1 MEFGL
6 RGKTI
11 LVTGSTQGVGAAIA
25 LEAARQG
32 AAAVAIA
39 GRNAAKGEAV
49 RRELEGL
56 GAEAGYFA
64 VDLSK
69 PEAPRELFDS
79 VVAWHGP
86 VDCLVNSAGVT
97 TRASVVDA
105 TLEQWESIVA
115 LNLRA
120 SFFMMQSFIRH
131 CLERGRPGS
140 VVNIQSM
147 NAYCGIPELAVYSAT
162 KGALVTLTRN
172 VANAHLRDRI
182 RVNGIN
188 MGWSPTDGEQIMQSR
203 TLGRGDVWLEEAAR
217 SQPLGRLLEPEEVA
231 RLAVYLLSDYSGLQ
245 TGTSIDLEQVV
256 LGAWNA
262 G

>member
-6 RGKTI
+6 RGKAV

-25 LEAARQG
+25 LEAARQR
-32 AAAVAIA
+32 ASAVAIA
-39 GRNAAKGEAV
+39 GRSEAKGEAV
-49 RRELEGL
+49 RRELESL
-56 GAEAGYFA
+56 GAEARYFA
-64 VDLSK
+64 ADLSK
-69 PEAPRELFDS
+69 PDAPRELFDS
-79 VVAWHGP
+79 VLEWHGT

-97 TRASVVDA
+97 TRASIVDA

-120 SFFMMQSFIRH
+120 PFFMMQSFVRH

-140 VVNIQSM
+140 IVNIQSM
-147 NAYCGIPELAVYSAT
+147 NAHCGLPELAVYSAT

-172 VANAHLRDRI
+172 VANAHIRDRI

-188 MGWSPTDGEQIMQSR
+188 MGWSPTDAERDMQSR
-203 TLGRGDVWLEEAAR
+203 VLGRGDGWLEEAAR
-217 SQPLGRLLEPEEVA
+217 SQPLGRLLAPEEVA